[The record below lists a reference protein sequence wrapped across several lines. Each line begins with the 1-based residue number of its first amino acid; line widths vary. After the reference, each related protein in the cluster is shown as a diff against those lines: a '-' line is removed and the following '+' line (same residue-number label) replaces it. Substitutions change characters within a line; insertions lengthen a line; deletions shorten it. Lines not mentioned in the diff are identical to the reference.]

1 MVFSS
6 KIFLFFF
13 LPAVLT
19 GYFLLRKHRRASNLF
34 LTLASLIFYA
44 WGEPKFV
51 FVMMASIVVNWL
63 FGLWVDRVR
72 GNRRAARGV
81 VALMVVF
88 NLSLLG
94 VFKYLT
100 FLLTNVRSWFGLSF
114 PIPHIALPIGIS
126 FFTFQGL
133 SYVIDVYRGDAAV
146 QRDPL
151 KLALYIAFFPQLV
164 AGPIV
169 RYTTVAE
176 EIDERH
182 ESVSEFSAGA
192 VRFLF
197 GLGKK
202 MLLANAVARIADA
215 AFAAVMPSVLFA
227 WLGAVAY
234 TFQIYFDFSAYSDMA
249 IGLGRMFGFHFLENF
264 NYPYVARSV
273 TEFWRRWH
281 ISLSTWFRDYVYI
294 PLGGNRCSRARNV
307 WNLFVVWFLT
317 GMWHGAS
324 WNFIAWGLWFF
335 VLLVGE
341 KLLWGKALEHLPSL
355 VRHAYAMVLVVF
367 SWVLFRAETLT
378 AAAAYFAAMF
388 GSSGVWCGSRV
399 VYYALEFWPE
409 LLCCCIAALPVKQ
422 WLETALQKRDAAPA
436 RAVLTWGPKLAAMA
450 LLACSYCKL
459 VTGSFNPF
467 IYFRF

>member
-72 GNRRAARGV
+72 ENRRAARGV

-133 SYVIDVYRGDAAV
+133 SYVIDVYRGDTPPNRSIAQV
-146 QRDPL
+146 
-151 KLALYIAFFPQLV
+151 ALYISFFPQLI

-169 RYTTVAE
+169 RYTDVAE
-176 EIDERH
+176 DMNARR
-182 ESVSEFSAGA
+182 ESLDDAAEGA
-192 VRFLF
+192 ARFIF

-202 MLLANAVARIADA
+202 CVLSNALAELADS
-215 AFAAVMPSVLFA
+215 AFACPEGELSTALA
-227 WLGAVAY
+227 WLGIIAY
-234 TFQIYFDFSAYSDMA
+234 ALHIYYDFSGYSDMA
-249 IGLGRMFGFHFLENF
+249 IGLGKLFGFRLPENF
-264 NYPYVARSV
+264 NYPYISASV

-281 ISLSTWFRDYVYI
+281 MTLSGWFRDYLYI
-294 PLGGNRCSRARNV
+294 PLGGSRRSTARNILNLLIV
-307 WNLFVVWFLT
+307 WACT
-317 GMWHGAS
+317 GLWHGAD
-324 WNFIAWGLWFF
+324 WNFLIWGLWYALFLICERYVWHGAF
-335 VLLVGE
+335 ERLP
-341 KLLWGKALEHLPSL
+341 KA
-355 VRHAYAMVLVVF
+355 VRHVLTMFVVLMG
-367 SWVLFRAETLT
+367 WVWFRAAGPGEALG
-378 AAAAYFAAMF
+378 YFGALF
-388 GSSGVWCGSRV
+388 SGPLWSDEAG
-399 VYYALEFWPE
+399 YWLAELWPE
-409 LLCCCIAALPVKQ
+409 LLLGCVL
-422 WLETALQKRDAAPA
+422 AAPVYPA
-436 RAVLTWGPKLAAMA
+436 LKKRLGLWRYALALVVFGQAVSS
-450 LLACSYCKL
+450 LLAS
-459 VTGSFNPF
+459 GFNPF